1 MKESIW
7 GYWIVVLGISIMSVM
22 ILMQNFTTTSEQ
34 DYYLIKSVMET
45 SMYDSVDYGYYS
57 DNRIF
62 KINAEKFVENFV
74 RRFADQVNIN
84 KDYDIAFYD
93 IYEEPPYAV
102 VSVTARG
109 TGDTLLFSSS
119 EADKTDN
126 FGNYAGS
133 LTKPSL
139 AQYSNHEKQ
148 YLNHQQEHELTLTNR
163 PFQQSL
169 SHQ

>member
-7 GYWIVVLGISIMSVM
+7 GYWIVVLGVSIMSVM

-57 DNRIF
+57 DKRIF

-119 EADKTDN
+119 EADKN
-126 FGNYAGS
+126 V
-133 LTKPSL
+133 
-139 AQYSNHEKQ
+139 
-148 YLNHQQEHELTLTNR
+148 TNR
-163 PFQQSL
+163 MAGILYTTTEYVEPPEYS
-169 SHQ
+169 